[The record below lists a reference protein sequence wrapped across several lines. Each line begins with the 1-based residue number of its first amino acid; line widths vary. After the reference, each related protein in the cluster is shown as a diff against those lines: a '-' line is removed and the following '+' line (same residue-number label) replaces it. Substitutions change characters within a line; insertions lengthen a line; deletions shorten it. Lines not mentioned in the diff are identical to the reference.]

1 MPYRLAADA
10 VVTLHFLF
18 VIFVVAG
25 GFLAWRWRRLA
36 WVHLPAALWGTLIEL
51 FHWGCPLTSWE
62 NEFRRRAGELGYGG
76 GFIDHYI
83 VPLIYPSG
91 LTTRIQVALGILVI
105 VINAVAYWGYVR
117 RRPAPGTS
125 S

>member
-1 MPYRLAADA
+1 VPYRLAADA
-10 VVTLHFLF
+10 VVALHALF

-36 WVHLPAALWGTLIEL
+36 WLHVPAAVWGALIEI

-62 NEFRRRAGELGYGG
+62 NEFRYRAGQLGYAG

-91 LTTRIQVALGILVI
+91 LTRTIQVVLGILVI
-105 VINAVAYWGYVR
+105 VINAVAYWGYAKRVR
-117 RRPAPGTS
+117 RGR
-125 S
+125 